1 MKIDFLIIDPQNDF
15 AHPSG
20 QLFVPGAEEDGQRLR
35 EVLKR
40 YLPKINKIHLTL
52 DTHHPVHIAHPIF
65 WIDPHGQHPQ
75 PFTVI
80 TAQAINQQHWQT
92 YRPDFQKRAS
102 DYVDALEAHGRYQ
115 LTIWPPHCLIG
126 SFGHN
131 IVAPVAEVI
140 REWEHNFA
148 VTDYIV
154 KGANIWTEHYSALQ
168 ADVPDPD
175 DPSTQLN
182 TRLLKAL
189 EQADVVIC
197 SGQAL
202 SHCVANTLRDIVT
215 HIPQADKFILLE
227 DTTSAVAGFEAIGQ
241 QFLEEMRAHG
251 MCIAKSTASL
261 I

>member
-20 QLFVPGAEEDGQRLR
+20 QLFVPGAEEDSQRLR

-65 WIDPHGQHPQ
+65 WIDQQGQHPQ
-75 PFTVI
+75 PFTII
-80 TAQAINQQHWQT
+80 TAQAIRQQHWQT
-92 YRPDFQKRAS
+92 YRPEFQKRAY

-140 REWEHNFA
+140 REWEHSFA
-148 VTDYIV
+148 VTDYIF

-168 ADVPDPD
+168 ADVPDPE
-175 DPSTQLN
+175 DPATQLN

-189 EQADVVIC
+189 EQADRVIC

-215 HIPQADKFILLE
+215 HIPQVDKFILLE
-227 DTTSAVAGFEAIGQ
+227 DTTSAVPGFETIGQ
-241 QFLEEMRAHG
+241 AFLEEMRAHG
-251 MCIAKSTASL
+251 MRIAKSTASL